1 MAARI
6 RKGDTVIVISGSSK
20 GRRGE
25 VLSVLPKQTRAVV
38 QGVNVAKRHTKP
50 RGMGQPGGIVEREAT
65 IHLSNIKLIDPKS
78 GNPTKVGFRVVQGS
92 DGKSSKVRVAKAT
105 GEIIEG

>member
-6 RKGDTVIVISGSSK
+6 RKGDKVVVITGADRGK
-20 GRRGE
+20 RGE
-25 VLSVLPKQTRAVV
+25 VLSVLPKEDRAVV

-65 IHLSNIKLIDPKS
+65 IHLSNLMLVDPRTDK
-78 GNPTKVGFRVVQGS
+78 PTRVGFRVLD
-92 DGKSSKVRVAKAT
+92 DGRKVRVARAS
-105 GEIIEG
+105 GDVIEG

>member
-25 VLSVLPKQTRAVV
+25 VLSVLAKQTRAVV